1 MLWIATA
8 LVTRASY
15 AGCNVL
21 DSHYRHYFGS
31 GYSQLF
37 YCNLYWAAI
46 VPLVML
52 AVPPVLPA
60 PELWPWVIV
69 SGFCGAV
76 YLIPYFAALRTAD
89 SSVIAALFALGCIFT
104 PVLAAFLVSEQLSAF
119 EIAGFL
125 VTISGAVFL
134 SWKPGGMHFDTRSL
148 MLMGVSGFLSALGLV
163 CSKHVFNNMP
173 TWDGFIWI
181 TFTAMLTIL
190 GFILVP
196 GWQKIIKQDRFAF
209 PKIYIGF
216 SSTFFLGITAE
227 FFSYLTVSLTKN
239 SYAAMMGQFQ
249 PFFVLGIML
258 LVGNGRGLRTLE
270 DLSGRVIMQK
280 IVAFFIISGGV
291 ILAVWPE
298 N

>member
-1 MLWIATA
+1 LIWIATA

-21 DSHYRHYFGS
+21 DSHYRHHFGS

-37 YCNLYWAAI
+37 YCNLYWVAI
-46 VPLVML
+46 IPLVML
-52 AVPPVLPA
+52 AAPPMLPA
-60 PELWPWVIV
+60 LELWPWIIV

-76 YLIPYFAALRTAD
+76 YLVPYFAALRTAD

-104 PVLAAFLVSEQLSAF
+104 PVLAAVLVNEQLSVL

-134 SWKPGGMHFDTRSL
+134 SWKPGAMHFDTRSL
-148 MLMGVSGFLSALGLV
+148 LLMGASGFLSALGLV
-163 CSKHVFNNMP
+163 CSKNVFNNMP
-173 TWDGFIWI
+173 IWDGFLWI
-181 TFTAMLTIL
+181 TLTGMLTIV

-196 GWQKIIKQDRFAF
+196 AWRKTIQQDRYEF

-249 PFFVLGIML
+249 PFFVLSIVA
-258 LVGNGRGLRTLE
+258 LVGNGRGLRTME
-270 DLSGRVIMQK
+270 DLSGRAVVQK
-280 IVAFFIISGGV
+280 IAAFIIISSGV

-298 N
+298 A